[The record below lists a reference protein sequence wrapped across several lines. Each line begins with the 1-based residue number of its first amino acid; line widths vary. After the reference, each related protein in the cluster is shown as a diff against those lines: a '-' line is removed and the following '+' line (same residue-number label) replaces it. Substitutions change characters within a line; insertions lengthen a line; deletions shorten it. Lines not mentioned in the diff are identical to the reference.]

1 MNVENIKGL
10 ITLRSSDESKKITN
24 SKREFF
30 SDLIY
35 LSKNDSIDNYEEV
48 GEEIWGKFINNE
60 VSNFEL
66 LENRID
72 EQDSSILFIEDM
84 TLDLDYKLLLLEI
97 KLNNL
102 EGKDLSNST
111 FTLVNYS
118 MIRSDKLYS
127 LLNKRIK
134 RCTYTSKEEMQE
146 MLNIYHFVNR
156 INSEQYD
163 ELISL
168 LAL

>member
-10 ITLRSSDESKKITN
+10 IILRSSDESKKITN

-72 EQDSSILFIEDM
+72 EQDSSILSIEDM
-84 TLDLDYKLLLLEI
+84 TLDIDYKLLLLEI

-102 EGKDLSNST
+102 EGKDLSKST

-163 ELISL
+163 ELISS